1 MIHSTTTSHIRSQQE
16 KPSIPLSVWMVGFMM
31 FMACASYVMIYAYC
45 GIFLKNV
52 AGVSLSWIG
61 FLEAMAEAASY
72 LTKLLSGVISDQMD
86 RRKPLVVAGI
96 ALTVISRLL
105 LAISPTFALITI
117 TRIMERLGNG
127 IQSTPRDAMVG
138 DIAPPS
144 RCGES
149 YGLKRALAQA
159 GSLFGA
165 FLAYAVMVYTNDD
178 YTSVFYVACIPS
190 VISLLILIFFVKEK
204 RTQKI
209 SAITAEIPL
218 PKAKRKHPIRMENLL
233 RMGRSYWMLML
244 VASIFF
250 LARFGET
257 FMTLHANGSFSLEPR
272 YIAMVMVA
280 YNLGHCLIAYPAGYI
295 ADRMNRYWV
304 LAMGILMLILSD
316 LCLATATGLTT
327 FFIGAFLWGVQFG
340 ITQNVFTTLIAETV
354 PEDLRGTGFGVFYII
369 CASSAFIADTLA
381 GQIGDHYGVEKIYI
395 YGCVMAIISLFSLM
409 FTMGYRKKK

>member
-1 MIHSTTTSHIRSQQE
+1 MANSTTAGQIIENQT
-16 KPSIPLSVWMVGFMM
+16 KPEIPLSVWMVGLMM

-52 AGVSLSWIG
+52 AGASLSWIG

-72 LTKLLSGVISDQMD
+72 FTKLLSGIISDQMT

-96 ALTVISRLL
+96 AMTVISRLL
-105 LAISPTFALITI
+105 LAMSPTFALITV
-117 TRIMERLGNG
+117 TRVIERLGNG

-138 DIAPPS
+138 DLAPPS
-144 RCGES
+144 RRGES

-178 YTSVFYVACIPS
+178 YISVFYVACIPS
-190 VISLLILIFFVKEK
+190 VISLLVLIFFVHEK
-204 RTQKI
+204 RAQKS
-209 SAITAEIPL
+209 SAITAEITL
-218 PKAKRKHPIRMENLL
+218 PQAKRKHPIRMQNLK
-233 RMGRSYWMLML
+233 RMGRSYWMLMF
-244 VASIFF
+244 VAAVFF

-257 FMTLHANGSFSLEPR
+257 FMTLHANGSFKLEPR

-280 YNLGHCLIAYPAGYI
+280 YNLGHCLIAYPAGYL

-316 LCLATATGLTT
+316 LCLATATGLTA

-354 PEDLRGTGFGVFYII
+354 PEDLRGTGFGVFYIV
-369 CASSAFIADTLA
+369 CLNSAFVADTVA
-381 GQIGDHYGVEKIYI
+381 GQIGEYYGVGQIYI
-395 YGCVMAIISLFSLM
+395 YGCVMAIVALFCLM